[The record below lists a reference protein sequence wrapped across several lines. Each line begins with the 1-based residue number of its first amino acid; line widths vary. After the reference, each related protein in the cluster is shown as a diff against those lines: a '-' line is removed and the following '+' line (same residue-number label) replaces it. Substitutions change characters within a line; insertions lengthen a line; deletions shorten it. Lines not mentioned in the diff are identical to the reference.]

1 MLSLLMFIQL
11 AVAAPQPLT
20 VGVGEP
26 ALVFGLPA
34 LNQSQAVA
42 AVKKASVSLSDFVGV
57 MPPNPRQAVVV
68 HFFDRKS
75 GTDILKQLHRLQ
87 KRNESKGVQV
97 LGVCSSRAESQKLTE
112 WVESQNLNFPVVHDG
127 HQVVSGRYGVTE
139 LPITMVVDA
148 GGRVFAI
155 GQPKGEAAEEEIQSE
170 INGVLA
176 R

>member
-34 LNQSQAVA
+34 LNQAQAVA

-68 HFFDRKS
+68 HFFNRKRGS
-75 GTDILKQLHRLQ
+75 STLRQLHRLQ
-87 KRNESKGVQV
+87 KRNESKGVQM
-97 LGVCSSRAESQKLTE
+97 LAVCASRAESQALTE
-112 WVESQNLNFPVVHDG
+112 WVESQHLNFPVIHDS
-127 HQVVSGRYGVTE
+127 HRVVSDRYGITE
-139 LPITMVVDA
+139 LPMTVVVDA
-148 GGRVFAI
+148 EGHVFAI
-155 GQPKGEAAEEEIQSE
+155 GQPKGETAEEEIQSE